1 MASLP
6 AGKTIIPG
14 HGVRG
19 RWRIQHSAL
28 KKRWRRME
36 PEASHVVCGPQLLLK
51 RSLAWVFSC
60 PVSAMVAVFGP
71 GKGENVTFTELKNY
85 STWAQSHLDQSL
97 QTGFRFRLLGP
108 LEQHECANLAPRQ
121 RHFAFSRRMLKKSL
135 KSLWNSHFSLN
146 HRKAVTAVG
155 AKGLVSR
162 LWTSPPGSVTAKET
176 PILNRWHGIVTRR
189 LIRQGPGCGPESP
202 PMPTMT
208 WTRPQQ
214 GHVYLAIWFHNPS
227 HIITS
232 ISGCEEGP

>member
-1 MASLP
+1 MHRRRGASARLLFDP
-6 AGKTIIPG
+6 RSARAALETVRRFCPGRKWHLYPLGKTIIPG

-121 RHFAFSRRMLKKSL
+121 RHFAFSRRMLKKAS
-135 KSLWNSHFSLN
+135 N
-146 HRKAVTAVG
+146 RCGTVI
-155 AKGLVSR
+155 
-162 LWTSPPGSVTAKET
+162 SP
-176 PILNRWHGIVTRR
+176 
-189 LIRQGPGCGPESP
+189 
-202 PMPTMT
+202 
-208 WTRPQQ
+208 
-214 GHVYLAIWFHNPS
+214 
-227 HIITS
+227 
-232 ISGCEEGP
+232 